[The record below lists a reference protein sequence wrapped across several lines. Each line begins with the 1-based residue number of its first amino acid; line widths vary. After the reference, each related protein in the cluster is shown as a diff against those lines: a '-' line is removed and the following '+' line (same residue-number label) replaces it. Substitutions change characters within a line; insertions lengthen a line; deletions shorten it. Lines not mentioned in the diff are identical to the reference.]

1 MNLPINTEA
10 MKKSMIT
17 LVIALLFAGSGV
29 LMAQATQREY
39 LGLPGDNLNLY
50 AVMNLFQESE
60 TLEAFERALN
70 DPEQM
75 INNLDLNGDG
85 YVDYLMVLDYADGNV
100 HNIVLRVALNEKDY
114 QDVAVFVVEKLRDG
128 AVLVQL
134 IGDEALYGENYIIEP
149 IYAER
154 PNPGYT
160 GDRGTPARAG
170 VVTTT
175 YYEVATWPMVSYIY
189 SPTYVVYRPSWR
201 YGYYPV
207 YWQPWRAHYYHYYY
221 GFHHPM
227 YTHYV
232 TYYRPWRR
240 PRTVVYHTTYYTN
253 IRRHSPVVV
262 VNIHRGSYK
271 STYSRPELRSE
282 GTARFE
288 EVRAHRGTGTSVSNP
303 GTRAAASGNRS
314 TAAPARTERQEA
326 VRQPAT
332 RPGTAGRAAN
342 QEVSRTRIEAA
353 ERGTTIQRSSNE
365 GRSSQPAVRSTS
377 RPEDRSS
384 QPAVRSTSRPED
396 RSSSPAVKSNESR
409 SSTPAVR
416 SSSSNNRSSSS
427 APAVRSNNRNESR
440 SSSPAVRSSNRNE
453 SRSSTPAVKSSS
465 SNNRSSSSA
474 PAVRSSNRN
483 ESRSS
488 TPARTQPSRTESRS
502 NEREPAAPQRRRN

>member
-1 MNLPINTEA
+1 MGEEINLPINTEA

-29 LMAQATQREY
+29 LMAQATKREY

-60 TLEAFERALN
+60 TLETFERALN

-160 GDRGTPARAG
+160 GNRGTPARTG

-175 YYEVATWPMVSYIY
+175 YYEVAAWPMVSYIY
-189 SPTYVVYRPSWR
+189 GPTYVVYRPSWH

-240 PRTVVYHTTYYTN
+240 PRTVVYHTNYYTN

-262 VNIHRGSYK
+262 VNINRGSYR

-303 GTRAAASGNRS
+303 GARAAASGNRS

-326 VRQPAT
+326 VRQPAA
-332 RPGTAGRAAN
+332 RPGTAGRAGN
-342 QEVSRTRIEAA
+342 QEATRSRIEAA
-353 ERGTTIQRSSNE
+353 ERSSTIQRSSNE
-365 GRSSQPAVRSTS
+365 SRSSQQAPAVRSTS
-377 RPEDRSS
+377 RTE
-384 QPAVRSTSRPED
+384 
-396 RSSSPAVKSNESR
+396 
-409 SSTPAVR
+409 TP
-416 SSSSNNRSSSS
+416 SS
-427 APAVRSNNRNESR
+427 APAVRSNNRNENR
-440 SSSPAVRSSNRNE
+440 SSSQQAPAVKSTSRTESRNSQPAAVQRRSNE
-453 SRSSTPAVKSSS
+453 SRSSTP
-465 SNNRSSSSA
+465 A

-488 TPARTQPSRTESRS
+488 TPAPAVRSNSRTESRS
-502 NEREPAAPQRRRN
+502 TPTPAVRSSSRTESRSTPTPAAKSNNRSNERESTSPQGRRN

>member
-1 MNLPINTEA
+1 MVSFWHGFCLLLGEEMNLPINTEA

-50 AVMNLFQESE
+50 AVMNLFQEAE

-175 YYEVATWPMVSYIY
+175 YYEVAAWPMVSYIY

-221 GFHHPM
+221 GFHYPM
-227 YTHYV
+227 HTHYV

-271 STYSRPELRSE
+271 STYSRPELRRE

-288 EVRAHRGTGTSVSNP
+288 EVRAHRGTGTSVGNP
-303 GTRAAASGNRS
+303 GARAAASGNRS
-314 TAAPARTERQEA
+314 TAAPARTERQDVA
-326 VRQPAT
+326 RQPAV
-332 RPGTAGRAAN
+332 RPGTAGRAGN
-342 QEVSRTRIEAA
+342 QEVSRSRIEPA

-365 GRSSQPAVRSTS
+365 GRN
-377 RPEDRSS
+377 S

-396 RSSSPAVKSNESR
+396 RSSSPAVRSTSRTESPGSAPAVRSNSRTESRSSTPAVKSNESR

-440 SSSPAVRSSNRNE
+440 SS
-453 SRSSTPAVKSSS
+453 
-465 SNNRSSSSA
+465 
-474 PAVRSSNRN
+474 
-483 ESRSS
+483 

-502 NEREPAAPQRRRN
+502 NERESTTPQRRRN